1 VHVRRTPGSAPGSC
15 ACSRIPDR
23 ERSVQLPAASA
34 RGLLPAEFGITV
46 LRTGPSPEMTLHSP
60 CQGFNRAEAWKSGLT
75 FPGLRDLTAAV
86 RLLLIVAGLSG
97 CLAPAGEHTAATN
110 APAGAS
116 KLIVT
121 ADSGLSGTVSWVNAD
136 WRFVVLTFPVGQ
148 MPALEQRLSV
158 YRRGLKVGELKV
170 SGPQQD
176 DSIVADI
183 TAGEAARGDTVSD
196 R

>member
-1 VHVRRTPGSAPGSC
+1 
-15 ACSRIPDR
+15 
-23 ERSVQLPAASA
+23 
-34 RGLLPAEFGITV
+34 
-46 LRTGPSPEMTLHSP
+46 MTLHSP

-75 FPGLRDLTAAV
+75 FPGLRDLTAVV

-97 CLAPAGEHTAATN
+97 CLVWSGCARHAKTVGASPAPAGEHTAATN